1 MHQLCRVYPPCYLC
15 KRSLYSLALGSHI
28 VKFLTISLTPLW
40 ELCIAECVLLSV
52 CLAVLY
58 CLAMARGLSLGWLGQ
73 LTKMSPEEKQNTYN
87 RLLCAVPGVPD
98 RWEARS
104 ILLLL
109 DYSLLPYLLPIAHPC
124 PTYYYTILL
133 YYIVNTLTMYL
144 SLCCIVCC
152 SLCLLVA
159 RSLARSALSTVP
171 CVSLSSLGWV
181 FVNFLTIS
189 LHC

>member
-1 MHQLCRVYPPCYLC
+1 MRDAWC
-15 KRSLYSLALGSHI
+15 SAS
-28 VKFLTISLTPLW
+28 
-40 ELCIAECVLLSV
+40 VLLC
-52 CLAVLY
+52 CLVI
-58 CLAMARGLSLGWLGQ
+58 ARGLTLGRLGQ
-73 LTKMSPEEKQNTYN
+73 LTEMNPEEKQNTYN

-109 DYSLLPYLLPIAHPC
+109 VYSLLPYLLPIALPHPT
-124 PTYYYTILL
+124 PYPTILL

-144 SLCCIVCC
+144 LLCCVVCC